1 MKFSVNFWYKKIV
14 ERECPFYTII
24 AAKRAILSGNNSIRK
39 VKEKQKKEV
48 KKMAKKEVIE
58 AEVVEVVSTD
68 ASAPADAK
76 VQVPPEVAGLID
88 TEKTRAFWRGAT
100 LFGLLG
106 GFIGAGTTAL
116 IMSRRRQAPRSVD
129 RAPEP
134 PTIGAE
140 GTNGDY

>member
-1 MKFSVNFWYKKIV
+1 MSKK
-14 ERECPFYTII
+14 
-24 AAKRAILSGNNSIRK
+24 
-39 VKEKQKKEV
+39 Q
-48 KKMAKKEVIE
+48 EVIE
-58 AEVVEVVSTD
+58 AEVVEVNSTD
-68 ASAPADAK
+68 ASAPVDA
-76 VQVPPEVAGLID
+76 QALPPEVKGLID

-106 GFIGAGTTAL
+106 GFVGAGTTAL

-140 GTNGDY
+140 GTNGEY